1 MVNMKEL
8 GWGIVGCGAIS
19 PWFIH
24 GINKAKGTALIAICD
39 VNEEKAKKLTEKE
52 KVPWYTDY
60 DKMLGRDDIN
70 IVGICSSNSSHCE
83 LTIAAARARKHV
95 LVEKPMA
102 TTLQDA
108 DRMIESCEKA
118 KVRLGVISQDRFSD
132 EFKKVKKAITDGTC
146 GGYYDVNISSNL
158 SNYYSRD
165 FSDVSVQQLVGEA
178 MVLDVSVEPG
188 KDIGVD
194 VIRKASEGVKKGDI
208 VLIRTGYSEN
218 YRKPKVE
225 AKYYEESPGLTIEA
239 AKYLATLGIKM
250 VGIDT
255 YTLEPTYLKR
265 SKEEKDVHQILHSS
279 RIVTVE
285 DLTNLSKIKSRRPFA
300 ICGVPI
306 KIKGLLGGPVRMV
319 VIDETGE
326 VIDCSHEL
334 FNYPEPEYYPE
345 P

>member
-1 MVNMKEL
+1 MKEL

-24 GINKAKGTALIAICD
+24 GINKAKGTELIAICD

-132 EFKKVKKAITDGTC
+132 EFKKVKKAITDGELGRLVLGSAYLKYCRTQDFYDSTDWR
-146 GGYYDVNISSNL
+146 GYWDSDGGGALINQGIHGVDILQWLMGGIDSSYGYIDTLTHIMEVEDTAVAVLRFRNRALGTIEVTTSAYPPTIPPPYRNSRRKGYYNCRRRSN
-158 SNYYSRD
+158 S
-165 FSDVSVQQLVGEA
+165 
-178 MVLDVSVEPG
+178 
-188 KDIGVD
+188 
-194 VIRKASEGVKKGDI
+194 
-208 VLIRTGYSEN
+208 
-218 YRKPKVE
+218 
-225 AKYYEESPGLTIEA
+225 
-239 AKYLATLGIKM
+239 
-250 VGIDT
+250 
-255 YTLEPTYLKR
+255 
-265 SKEEKDVHQILHSS
+265 
-279 RIVTVE
+279 
-285 DLTNLSKIKSRRPFA
+285 
-300 ICGVPI
+300 
-306 KIKGLLGGPVRMV
+306 
-319 VIDETGE
+319 
-326 VIDCSHEL
+326 
-334 FNYPEPEYYPE
+334 
-345 P
+345 